1 MPSTFTKNSGIE
13 KPGSG
18 EQSGTWGQTVNTN
31 MDIIDRSVNGVFEL
45 GLSGTTSNLQ
55 TTDGTLSEGM
65 YRYIRLTGSLSA
77 AHTITVLPA
86 DAEKIYYIENA
97 TTDGG
102 SGLQD
107 VTIQQGAGTFVL
119 PNGTTKVVYMN
130 GNGTVG
136 EVAIGGGASLSDF
149 SATDSGTGY
158 GALTYDNTTGVFTF
172 AKVTDANIRGA
183 ISGTGDISYDSS
195 TGVISYTGSG
205 GTVYNATISI
215 AAGAGLSG
223 GGDYTTNQSFN
234 ETVTLSHD
242 NTSSVQD
249 TTNGIGVFVQNL
261 DFDTY
266 GHVTSVSSATAAATL
281 TKSTLTSVMT
291 TYATGETGAYGW
303 IMFDNTLS
311 NPIPQSASSGYA
323 ASSNNMYFAGFAS
336 TSTYNDNTAAR
347 KEGSTSTV
355 SGTWRAMGKIEG
367 GVSSRIIGGILM
379 LRVS

>member
-31 MDIIDRSVNGVFEL
+31 MDIIDRSVNGVFDL

-102 SGLQD
+102 SGFQD
-107 VTIQQGAGTFVL
+107 VTIQQGAGTFVV
-119 PNGTTKVVYMN
+119 PNGATKVVYMD

-158 GALTYDNTTGVFTF
+158 GALTYDNNTGVFTF

-183 ISGTGDISYDSS
+183 ISGTGDISYNSS
-195 TGVISYTGSG
+195 TGVISYVGSG
-205 GTVYNATISI
+205 GTVYNATITIDASS
-215 AAGAGLSG
+215 GLSG
-223 GGDYTTNQSFN
+223 GGSYTTNQSFN
-234 ETVTLSHD
+234 ETVSISHA
-242 NTSSVQD
+242 NTSSVSN
-249 TTNGIGVFVQNL
+249 TGNSGNSFVQNL
-261 DFDTY
+261 TFDTY
-266 GHVTSVSSATAAATL
+266 GHVTGVSSNTASGSL
-281 TKSTLTSVMT
+281 TKSALTSVMT
-291 TYATGETGAYGW
+291 TYATGETGSYG
-303 IMFDNTLS
+303 
-311 NPIPQSASSGYA
+311 GEY
-323 ASSNNMYFAGFAS
+323 
-336 TSTYNDNTAAR
+336 
-347 KEGSTSTV
+347 
-355 SGTWRAMGKIEG
+355 
-367 GVSSRIIGGILM
+367 
-379 LRVS
+379 

>member
-31 MDIIDRSVNGVFEL
+31 MDIIDRSVNGVFDL

-119 PNGTTKVVYMN
+119 SNGATKVVYMD

-158 GALTYDNTTGVFTF
+158 GALTYDNNTGVFTF

-195 TGVISYTGSG
+195 TGVISYVGSG
-205 GTVYNATISI
+205 GTVYNATITVS
-215 AAGAGLSG
+215 ASSGLSG
-223 GGDYTTNQSFN
+223 GGSYTTNQSFN
-234 ETVTLSHD
+234 ETISLSHA
-242 NTSSVQD
+242 NTSSVSN
-249 TTNGIGVFVQNL
+249 TSNSGNTFVQNL
-261 DFDTY
+261 NFDTY
-266 GHVTSVSSATAAATL
+266 GHVTYVGMGTASSSL
-281 TKSTLTSVMT
+281 TKSALTSVMT
-291 TYATGETGAYGW
+291 TYTTGETGSYGW
-303 IMFDNTLS
+303 IMFNNSLNS
-311 NPIPQSASSGYA
+311 SIPLTASSTYA
-323 ASSNNMYFAGFAS
+323 ASQNNMFFAGFAS
-336 TSTYNDNTAAR
+336 TNTYNDNTAAR
-347 KEGSTSTV
+347 NEGTSTV
-355 SGTWRAMGKIEG
+355 SGTWRPMGKIAG

-379 LRVS
+379 LRIS

>member
-31 MDIIDRSVNGVFEL
+31 MDIIDRSVNGVFDL

-119 PNGTTKVVYMN
+119 PNGATKVLYMD

-158 GALTYDNTTGVFTF
+158 GALTYDDSTGVFTF

-195 TGVISYTGSG
+195 TGIISYVGSG

-215 AAGAGLSG
+215 SAGGGLSG
-223 GGDYTTNQSFN
+223 GGNYTTNQSFN
-234 ETVTLSHD
+234 ETVSLAHD
-242 NTSSVQD
+242 NTSSVSN
-249 TTNGIGVFVQNL
+249 TSNSGNTFVQNMT
-261 DFDTY
+261 FDTY
-266 GHVTSVSSATAAATL
+266 GHVQTVNMGTASSSL
-281 TKSTLTSVMT
+281 TKSALTSVMT
-291 TYATGETGAYGW
+291 TYSVGDTGSYGW
-303 IMFDNTLS
+303 IMFNAIF
-311 NPIPQSASSGYA
+311 N
-323 ASSNNMYFAGFAS
+323 
-336 TSTYNDNTAAR
+336 
-347 KEGSTSTV
+347 
-355 SGTWRAMGKIEG
+355 
-367 GVSSRIIGGILM
+367 
-379 LRVS
+379 